1 MDEWFHL
8 LFTSTMKDG
17 VIVKLIF
24 LMRKLQLEM
33 AGDSIC
39 PKVRSL
45 KAKWMEAFK
54 NHLSKMQI

>member
-1 MDEWFHL
+1 
-8 LFTSTMKDG
+8 MKDG